1 MNFLVIFTKNIL
13 HERISAVA
21 GIMNTYNLNIMKKY
35 FLAKI
40 IMLIIF
46 VFICCDRIENRFL
59 YIDNNS
65 NSSISCFIT
74 KREFNLM
81 KKGDYF
87 LAVDLKENEKGNLNP
102 VKPTWE
108 RFIEQCDNN
117 KLHFYI
123 VSVDSINKYGLNTV
137 FKQNIYIKKSISQ

>member
-1 MNFLVIFTKNIL
+1 
-13 HERISAVA
+13 
-21 GIMNTYNLNIMKKY
+21 MKKY
-35 FLAKI
+35 FLATI

-117 KLHFYI
+117 KLPPLPHESFR
-123 VSVDSINKYGLNTV
+123 VVW
-137 FKQNIYIKKSISQ
+137 